1 MASGPRTATA
11 KRDPG
16 AWRAAAPA
24 ALAALI
30 LALNVTPITN
40 NDLFLHLRT
49 GALVLETGRVP
60 RVDDYSALAA
70 GRPFIAHE
78 WLAGVVFRLVEV
90 ADGGFGLDALIFLKC
105 AVALAIA
112 IALHR
117 AARLWGASMAVA
129 LPCLALVMI
138 LAAAR
143 FLERPHIFAWLM
155 LALVL
160 VVLARR
166 SARMRSGQSGGGIAA
181 LVPIQ
186 ILWANLHGSFFLGP
200 AVVLLAAGGRA
211 LEGIGLVPWSDPAG
225 APGRRGAL
233 RESARLSATAFLL
246 ITCCLANPY
255 GVSLL
260 RFPFALTG
268 STFMGLIYE
277 WQPPYTAPFRTTY
290 MAFYYVVWTL
300 LGAGVLGFAFRR
312 ARRGAASTVASTP
325 HADPSHAAPPDL
337 AFHGL
342 LFAAFLAL
350 SLRMNRNVT
359 DFALATF
366 PGVSATLTWALESPS
381 RTRGRSR
388 DGAQERRIL
397 RWVTGLLA
405 ALAAWFTLAGYPY
418 SPSGRRAVGL
428 GVGGGIPVAAADYLE
443 RTGVRGNGFNTYGSG
458 AYLIYRFHPAIRV
471 AMDSRNDV
479 YGEALYADYTRALVS
494 EPDLERMLA
503 RIDASFLFIE
513 WPQSGS
519 AATAEAIHAVPGGW
533 KPVYF
538 DDIAVVYLKESG
550 PYAVI
555 AQRDRYELL
564 DPALFRPGTWST
576 DEAAAAVR
584 EADRAV
590 KESDGSYI
598 ARVMRIEALRGAGQ
612 AREAR
617 SDEAQIVAE
626 DPPLAHIH
634 ALLGLV
640 HLARG
645 ENDEAEARLRRSLE
659 LNPYSDGVRDAYAR
673 AAGAR

>member
-1 MASGPRTATA
+1 VAPGPRTATA

-16 AWRAAAPA
+16 AWRVAAPA
-24 ALAALI
+24 GLAALI
-30 LALNVTPITN
+30 LALNLTPITN

-49 GALVLETGRVP
+49 GALVLETGQVP

-90 ADGGFGLDALIFLKC
+90 ADGGSSLNALIFLKC

-112 IALHR
+112 LALYR
-117 AARLWGASMAVA
+117 SARLWGASMGVA

-160 VVLARR
+160 LVLARR
-166 SARMRSGQSGGGIAA
+166 SVRMRSGQSGGVLGGLAA

-200 AVVLLAAGGRA
+200 AVVLLAAGGRI
-211 LEGIGLVPWSDPAG
+211 LEGSGLVPWSRAAGSPAS
-225 APGRRGAL
+225 RGAL
-233 RESARLSATAFLL
+233 REAARLAAMALLL
-246 ITCCLANPY
+246 IACCVANPY
-255 GVSLL
+255 GLALL

-268 STFMGLIYE
+268 SAFMGLIYE

-300 LGAGVLGFAFRR
+300 LGAWVLGFAFRR
-312 ARRGAASTVASTP
+312 ARRGTASTIAVTP
-325 HADPSHAAPPDL
+325 HAAPPDL
-337 AFHGL
+337 AFHVL

-366 PGVSATLTWALESPS
+366 PGVSATLTWVLDAPS
-381 RTRGRSR
+381 RARGSSR
-388 DGAQERRIL
+388 DGARERRIL

-405 ALAAWFTLAGYPY
+405 ALAAWFALAGYPY

-428 GVGGGIPVAAADYLE
+428 GVGGSIPVAAADYLE
-443 RTGVRGNGFNTYGSG
+443 RTGVRGNGFNSYGSG
-458 AYLIYRFHPAIRV
+458 AYLIYRFHPAVRV

-479 YGEALYADYTRALVS
+479 YGEALYAEYTRALVS
-494 EPDLERMLA
+494 APDLERMLA

-513 WPQSGS
+513 WTQSGI
-519 AATAEAIHAVPGGW
+519 AATAQAIHSVTGGW
-533 KPVYF
+533 RPVYF
-538 DDIAVVYLKESG
+538 DDVAVVYLREYG
-550 PYAVI
+550 PYATI
-555 AQRDRYELL
+555 ARRDRYDLL
-564 DPALFRPGTWST
+564 DPALFRPGTWSA
-576 DEAAAAVR
+576 DEAATALR
-584 EADRAV
+584 ETDRAV
-590 KESDGSYI
+590 HQSDGSYI
-598 ARVMRIEALRGAGQ
+598 ARVMRIEALRGAGRT
-612 AREAR
+612 REAR
-617 SDEAQIVAE
+617 ADEARIVAE

-634 ALLGLV
+634 ALLGLI

-645 ENDEAEARLRRSLE
+645 ENDEAAARLRRSLA
-659 LNPYSDGVRDAYAR
+659 LNPYSDGVREAYAR